1 MTLTPDHL
9 VYAVPDLEQAV
20 VELTERL
27 SVRPSAGG
35 KHPNGTHNALLA
47 LGRSCYLEIIAPD
60 PAQGGQEGSPPLAFG
75 LDRLHSPK
83 LVTWAVLAPSLE
95 EAARASQA
103 SGYDPGVLVDGGRTR
118 PDGVR
123 LRWRTTKR
131 LESLEGWPPPGGW
144 DRAIPD
150 RMGRGDA
157 SSGRL
162 CGPGGAFAGAFA
174 GSPAARRGAADA
186 GCAEYRQSCCCWAGA
201 GHAGAAGDTEW
212 DRDPGVVFG
221 GDILSRFF
229 VFARDVLGDSVSQV
243 DLQARRRGLERPESA
258 RDGLAAAGIGD
269 LRLFSTRTR
278 LIYCAGLW

>member
-20 VELTERL
+20 VELMERL

-60 PAQGGQEGSPPLAFG
+60 PAQGGQEGSPPLASDWIG
-75 LDRLHSPK
+75 YTVRN

-131 LESLEGWPPPGGW
+131 LESLEGWPPPGDGIVPFLIEW
-144 DRAIPD
+144 GAETPHPA
-150 RMGRGDA
+150 A
-157 SSGRL
+157 SAAQ
-162 CGPGGAFAGAFA
+162 GGAFAGGCRWFT
-174 GSPAARRGAADA
+174 RGPQR
-186 GCAEYRQSCCCWAGA
+186 CSRCW
-201 GHAGAAGDTEW
+201 
-212 DRDPGVVFG
+212 
-221 GDILSRFF
+221 
-229 VFARDVLGDSVSQV
+229 
-243 DLQARRRGLERPESA
+243 
-258 RDGLAAAGIGD
+258 
-269 LRLFSTRTR
+269 LR
-278 LIYCAGLW
+278 